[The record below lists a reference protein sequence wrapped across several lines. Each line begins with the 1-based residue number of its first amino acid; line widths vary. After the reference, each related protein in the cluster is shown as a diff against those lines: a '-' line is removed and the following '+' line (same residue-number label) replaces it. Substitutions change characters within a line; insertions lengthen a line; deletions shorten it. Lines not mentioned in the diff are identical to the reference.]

1 METIKRVGVFD
12 SGLGGL
18 TVLNRCMDL
27 LPEEAFLYYADTDNV
42 PYGNKTREQIIE
54 YVDNAVDYM
63 LDNSCKAIVI
73 ACNSATSA
81 GVDYLRDKYKD
92 EIIVS
97 IEPAVKPAVLEYTK
111 GGKVLVL
118 ATKVTIEGKKLTDL
132 IELYD
137 KENVV
142 VKRAMP
148 ELAMLAENGV
158 FDTDVIVP
166 HLKGELDGLDLKEF
180 DVVVLGCTH
189 FPFFYDS
196 FKILMP
202 WAEVIDGSEGV
213 ARQVGRELER
223 LGRRS
228 RELSVAE
235 RNRVVYVD
243 SGRDIDSI
251 KRARY
256 IRSLNERLDMLFK
269 QR

>member
-1 METIKRVGVFD
+1 MASCKRIGVFD

-27 LPEEAFLYYADTDNV
+27 LPDEAFLYYADTDNV
-42 PYGNKTREQIIE
+42 PYGDKTRDQIIE
-54 YVDNAVDYM
+54 YVDSAVDYM
-63 LDNSCKAIVI
+63 LDNSCKAVVI

-81 GVDYLRDKYKD
+81 GVDYLREKHKG

-97 IEPAVKPAVLEYTK
+97 IEPAVKPAILEHAH

-137 KENVV
+137 KDNIV

-148 ELAMLAENGV
+148 ELAMLAENGT
-158 FDTDVIVP
+158 FDTDLIVP
-166 HLKGELDGLDLKEF
+166 HLKGELEGLNLKDF

-202 WAEVIDGSEGV
+202 WADVIDGSEGV
-213 ARQVGRELER
+213 ARQLGRELDR
-223 LGRRS
+223 LARRS
-228 RELSVAE
+228 EE
-235 RNRVVYVD
+235 RCFSENNRVVYVD
-243 SGRDIDSI
+243 SGRDIESI

-256 IRSLNERLDMLFK
+256 IRSLNERLERLG
-269 QR
+269 R

>member
-1 METIKRVGVFD
+1 MASCNRIGVFD

-18 TVLNRCMDL
+18 TVLNRCMDI
-27 LPEEAFLYYADTDNV
+27 LPDEAFLYYADTDNV
-42 PYGNKTREQIIE
+42 PYGDKTREQIIE

-63 LDNSCKAIVI
+63 LENSCKAVVI

-81 GVDYLRDKYKD
+81 GVDYLRDKYKG

-97 IEPAVKPAVLEYTK
+97 IEPAVKPAILDYAR

-137 KENVV
+137 KDNIV

-166 HLKGELDGLDLKEF
+166 HLKGELEGVDLDEF

-202 WAEVIDGSEGV
+202 WADVIDGSEGV
-213 ARQVGRELER
+213 ARQLGRELDR
-223 LGRRS
+223 LGKR
-228 RELSVAE
+228 ADE
-235 RNRVVYVD
+235 RCFSENNRVVYVD
-243 SGRDIDSI
+243 SGRNIDSL
-251 KRARY
+251 KRAKY
-256 IRSLNERLDMLFK
+256 IRSLNERLERLG
-269 QR
+269 R

>member
-1 METIKRVGVFD
+1 MASCNRIGVFD

-18 TVLNRCMDL
+18 TVLNRCMDI
-27 LPEEAFLYYADTDNV
+27 LPDEAFLYYADTDNV
-42 PYGNKTREQIIE
+42 PYGDKTREQIIE

-63 LDNSCKAIVI
+63 LENSCKAVVI

-81 GVDYLRDKYKD
+81 GVDYLREKYKG

-97 IEPAVKPAVLEYTK
+97 IEPAVKPAILEHAR

-137 KENVV
+137 KENIV

-166 HLKGELDGLDLKEF
+166 HLKGELEGLDLDKF

-202 WAEVIDGSEGV
+202 HADVIDGSEGV
-213 ARQVGRELER
+213 ARQLGRELT
-223 LGRRS
+223 
-228 RELSVAE
+228 LSP
-235 RNRVVYVD
+235 
-243 SGRDIDSI
+243 
-251 KRARY
+251 
-256 IRSLNERLDMLFK
+256 SL
-269 QR
+269 

>member
-1 METIKRVGVFD
+1 MEALERIGVFD

-18 TVLNRCMDL
+18 TVLNRCMEI
-27 LPEEAFLYYADTDNV
+27 LPDEAFLYYADTDNV
-42 PYGNKTREQIIE
+42 PYGDKTREEIIG
-54 YVDNAVDYM
+54 YVDGAVDYM
-63 LDNSCKAIVI
+63 LSNSCKAIVI

-81 GVDYLRDKYKD
+81 GVDYLREKYKG

-97 IEPAVKPAVLEYTK
+97 IEPAVKPAVLEHAH

-132 IELYD
+132 IDLYD
-137 KENVV
+137 KNRIV

-148 ELAMLAENGV
+148 ELAMLAERGV

-166 HLKGELDGLDLKEF
+166 HLKGELEGLELKDF

-196 FKILMP
+196 FKVLMP
-202 WAEVIDGSEGV
+202 WADVIDGSKGV
-213 ARQVGRELER
+213 ARQLGRELER
-223 LGRRS
+223 LGKKA
-228 RELSVAE
+228 AE
-235 RNRVVYVD
+235 RKFSQNNRVVYVD
-243 SGRDIDSI
+243 SGRELDSI

-256 IRSLNERLDMLFK
+256 IRSLNERLEKL
-269 QR
+269 RY

>member
-1 METIKRVGVFD
+1 MASCNRIGVFD

-18 TVLNRCMDL
+18 TVLNRCMDI
-27 LPEEAFLYYADTDNV
+27 LPDEAFLYYADTDNV
-42 PYGNKTREQIIE
+42 PYGDKTREQIIE

-63 LDNSCKAIVI
+63 LENSCKAVVI

-81 GVDYLRDKYKD
+81 GVDYLREKYKG

-97 IEPAVKPAVLEYTK
+97 IEPAVKPAILEHAR

-137 KENVV
+137 KENIV

-166 HLKGELDGLDLKEF
+166 HLKGELEGLDLDEF

-202 WAEVIDGSEGV
+202 HADVIDGSEGV
-213 ARQVGRELER
+213 ARQLGRELDR

-228 RELSVAE
+228 PAPCFSEN
-235 RNRVVYVD
+235 NRIRYVD
-243 SGRDIDSI
+243 SGREIDSI
-251 KRARY
+251 KRAKY
-256 IRSLNERLDMLFK
+256 IRSLNERLKNMHV
-269 QR
+269 